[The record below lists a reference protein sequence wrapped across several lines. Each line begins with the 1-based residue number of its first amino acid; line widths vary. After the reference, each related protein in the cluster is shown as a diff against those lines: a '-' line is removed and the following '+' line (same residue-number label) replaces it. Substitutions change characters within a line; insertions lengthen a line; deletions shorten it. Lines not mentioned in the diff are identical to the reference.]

1 VRAVRQ
7 TRAQG
12 LTASGGSTPAA
23 GLPISYWFASCATS
37 CTSPSAWSDVPVG
50 GTFDMEKAPI
60 ARGHFLGDYEGI
72 ATNGR
77 DFLLLHAVAGTS
89 ARSADV
95 RFTRLTP

>member
-1 VRAVRQ
+1 
-7 TRAQG
+7 
-12 LTASGGSTPAA
+12 
-23 GLPISYWFASCATS
+23 
-37 CTSPSAWSDVPVG
+37 VPVG